1 MYDRN
6 TMSLWSQ
13 VLGKAVAGPLE
24 GTKLEQLPSE
34 VTTWAAWKERHP
46 NTLVLVKPA
55 GLASVYADYHRD
67 PEKVGIVGSMSRDL
81 RLPGKALV
89 FGLTSS
95 GQFAAVPFS
104 VLEKN
109 RVLNTEAFGTAIT
122 VFSPPGETAVMAF
135 ERTVDGQVLTFEQLP
150 GQGRLGVRDAESGST
165 WSWERGECLQGP
177 FQGKRLKR
185 IAGLPVYWAIWVRF
199 HPGTAVIGAGK
210 REVTK

>member
-67 PEKVGIVGSMSRDL
+67 PEKIGIVGSTSRDL

-89 FGLTSS
+89 FGLTFL

-109 RVLNTEAFGTAIT
+109 PVLNTEVFGKTIT
-122 VFSPPGETAVMAF
+122 VFSPPGENAATAF
-135 ERTVDGQVLTFEQLP
+135 ERSVDGQVLTFEQLP
-150 GQGRLGVRDAESGST
+150 GKGLLEIRDAESGSA
-165 WSWERGECLQGP
+165 WFWESGECFAGR
-177 FQGKRLKR
+177 FKGKRLKR
-185 IAGLPVYWAIWVRF
+185 IAGLPVYWAIWARF
-199 HPGTAVIGAGK
+199 HPDTAVIGAGE
-210 REVTK
+210 RAVTK